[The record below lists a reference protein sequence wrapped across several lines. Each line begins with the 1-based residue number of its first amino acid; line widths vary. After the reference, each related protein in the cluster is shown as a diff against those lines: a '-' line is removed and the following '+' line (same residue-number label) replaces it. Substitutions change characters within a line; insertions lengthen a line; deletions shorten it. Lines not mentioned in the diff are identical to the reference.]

1 MKGKF
6 FRGILRQLSVL
17 LKNNFKKKKVKDLK
31 SLKSLTFFSTKYM
44 KSRHSFLWK
53 WLVFSL
59 LVLQQRENKIMGVLM
74 WMFFPITHKELLNK
88 TNEEKTVIR
97 FFLFRATLR
106 ETEFESL
113 DFKDLNLIST
123 FVPLKFRWE
132 KPYNSVFLTLNNLQK
147 KFWNISWHPKSLL
160 IFCLANVPLIFCQF
174 QRFENFIKPWVFF

>member
-74 WMFFPITHKELLNK
+74 WMFFPITHKELLNNK
-88 TNEEKTVIR
+88 WRENCNS

-113 DFKDLNLIST
+113 DFKDLNLAST

-132 KPYNSVFLTLNNLQK
+132 KLT
-147 KFWNISWHPKSLL
+147 I
-160 IFCLANVPLIFCQF
+160 QF
-174 QRFENFIKPWVFF
+174 F